1 MSNKKIKILTLSDH
15 PLYYS
20 GVGIQTK
27 LFIESMLQTE
37 RFQFISLA
45 GALEHKDLTPI
56 RTEKYGDD
64 WKIFPVNG
72 YGTED
77 MIRSV
82 MREEKP
88 DIMWLMTD
96 PRYWTWLWQIEDEIR
111 KHCPIVYYHVWDNY
125 PAPHF
130 NKPYYN
136 SNDLIVSASRVTE
149 ELVREVSKDSKQI
162 YIPHTYDPQVYKK
175 LPSEDVL
182 EFKKRYFGEQ
192 DKFLF
197 FWNNRNTQR
206 KNVTTVLWWFKRF
219 LESNNNPQDV
229 SLLIHTDP
237 NERTGSNIEFN
248 IDHLGL
254 NNGQALLSP
263 LKYEP
268 EQMALLYNTVD
279 CTINISDAEGFGLST
294 LESLACGTP
303 IIVNK
308 TGGLTEQVSDGT
320 NTFGVGIEPST
331 RTIIGSQSVPYIYQD
346 RVSESDFVDALTC
359 MYRKSESELEELGR
373 LGMEHVR
380 KEYSISNFSKKW
392 EKSLVS
398 LYESIG
404 SWDSKKIKNLKV
416 HTI

>member
-37 RFQFISLA
+37 KFQFISLA
-45 GALEHKDLTPI
+45 GALEHKDLTPV
-56 RTEKYGDD
+56 RTERYGDD

-77 MIRSV
+77 MVRSV
-82 MREEKP
+82 MREERP
-88 DIMWLMTD
+88 DIIWLMTD

-149 ELVREVSKDSKQI
+149 EVVREVSKDSKQI
-162 YIPHTYDPQVYKK
+162 YIPHTYDSQIYRK
-175 LPSEDVL
+175 LPSEEVL
-182 EFKKRYFGEQ
+182 EFKKKYFGEQ
-192 DKFLF
+192 DRFLF

-254 NNGQALLSP
+254 NDGQALLSP

-268 EQMALLYNTVD
+268 EQMALLCNTVD

-308 TGGLTEQVSDGT
+308 TGGLIEQVSDGT
-320 NTFGVGIEPST
+320 NMFGIGIEPST

-346 RVSESDFVDALTC
+346 RVTESDFINALTH
-359 MYRKSESELEELGR
+359 MYKKSESELEEMGR
-373 LGMEHVR
+373 LGMEYVR
-380 KEYSISNFSKKW
+380 KEYNISSFSEKW

-398 LYESIG
+398 LYDSIG
-404 SWDSKKIKNLKV
+404 SWETKKVKNLKV